1 MKKRETILMPRI
13 ATIMPTTANGIRV
26 FYLSPEEPI
35 TSLGIDDLDVVR
47 GAC

>member
-1 MKKRETILMPRI
+1 MKKRETMLSARI

-35 TSLGIDDLDVVR
+35 TSLGIDDLGVVH